1 MLTPA
6 SFQVHFSS
14 RFSVHVKGKGTLRA
28 STHRSTHRRLRQSW
42 GWRGAIS
49 RPSKT
54 LLSSTCGCPLSIS
67 ICSRCSLSSRPR
79 QSQVGS
85 HPENPT
91 NLANMPHNFASQ
103 TTRLQAI
110 DSVPPKEFWVWV
122 EQGNPAP
129 VSGATNGTGRL
140 SERAPRPE
148 QDQGPRGWLID
159 VTFLRSIV
167 FMA

>member
-6 SFQVHFSS
+6 AFQVHFSS

-28 STHRSTHRRLRQSW
+28 NTHRSTHRRLRQSW

-49 RPSKT
+49 RLSNT
-54 LLSSTCGCPLSIS
+54 LLSSLVVAPCPSPS
-67 ICSRCSLSSRPR
+67 AVNDRCPQGHGSRKLAITPKTPPTWPTSRTTSPPKPR
-79 QSQVGS
+79 VSKRS
-85 HPENPT
+85 T
-91 NLANMPHNFASQ
+91 L
-103 TTRLQAI
+103 TLL
-110 DSVPPKEFWVWV
+110 PPKEWWVWV

-148 QDQGPRGWLID
+148 QDQGPRVG
-159 VTFLRSIV
+159 
-167 FMA
+167 